1 MPAGR
6 RCRPG
11 PSGRHRPIPCSMG
24 PIGIF
29 IVRQKRNPA
38 RISITKNRTLGV
50 LFSIVRCCAT
60 SIVAAVEA
68 VMMMVVVMVMP
79 VSARHNDDAGRILII
94 STAIL
99 AVVVMMVVVMMVIE
113 LG

>member
-68 VMMMVVVMVMP
+68 VIMVVVVMP